1 MNESLGLLSRL
12 KKGEALGEEEYLYLL
27 EHRCEEGDAFL
38 KEAAREVR
46 ERIYGDTVYM
56 SGMIGVDPAVQKPVE
71 GGTLAQA
78 RQVFE
83 NMKTILAELNGSM
96 DDVLKTT
103 VFLQDLGSF
112 SAVNAVYAEYFGPNY
127 PARSC
132 VEVAKLP
139 MGALVEVEAIVK
151 M

>member
-1 MNESLGLLSRL
+1 MKKCFLTQNGPRAIGPYSTAVVHGDTCYLSGVIPVVPATGKL
-12 KKGEALGEEEYLYLL
+12 A
-27 EHRCEEGDAFL
+27 EGDA
-38 KEAAREVR
+38 E
-46 ERIYGDTVYM
+46 
-56 SGMIGVDPAVQKPVE
+56 
-71 GGTLAQA
+71 AQA

-83 NMKTILAELNGSM
+83 NMKTILAELNRSM
-96 DDVLKTT
+96 EDVLKTT

-112 SAVNAVYAEYFGPNY
+112 GAVNAVYAEYFGPNY

>member
-1 MNESLGLLSRL
+1 MMKKCFLTQNGPRAIGPYSTAVVHGNTCYLS
-12 KKGEALGEEEYLYLL
+12 GVIPVVPATGALA
-27 EHRCEEGDAFL
+27 EGDA
-38 KEAAREVR
+38 A
-46 ERIYGDTVYM
+46 
-56 SGMIGVDPAVQKPVE
+56 
-71 GGTLAQA
+71 AQA

-83 NMKTILAELNGSM
+83 NMKTILAELNSSM
-96 DDVLKTT
+96 ENVLKTT

-139 MGALVEVEAIVK
+139 MGALVEVEAIVEI
-151 M
+151 

>member
-1 MNESLGLLSRL
+1 MMKKCFLTENGPRAIGPYSTAVIHGDTCYLSGVIPVVPATGKL
-12 KKGEALGEEEYLYLL
+12 A
-27 EHRCEEGDAFL
+27 EGDA
-38 KEAAREVR
+38 E
-46 ERIYGDTVYM
+46 
-56 SGMIGVDPAVQKPVE
+56 
-71 GGTLAQA
+71 AQA

-83 NMKTILAELNGSM
+83 NMKTILAELNSSM
-96 DDVLKTT
+96 ADVLKTT

-112 SAVNAVYAEYFGPNY
+112 GAVNAVYADYFGPNY

>member
-1 MNESLGLLSRL
+1 MM
-12 KKGEALGEEEYLYLL
+12 KK
-27 EHRCEEGDAFL
+27 CFL
-38 KEAAREVR
+38 TQNGPRAIGPYSTAV
-46 ERIYGDTVYM
+46 IHGDTCYL
-56 SGMIGVDPAVQKPVE
+56 SGVIPVVPATGKLAE
-71 GGTLAQA
+71 GGAEEQA

-83 NMKTILAELNGSM
+83 NMKTILAELNSSM
-96 DDVLKTT
+96 ADVLKTT
-103 VFLQDLGSF
+103 VFLQDLGTF
-112 SAVNAVYAEYFGPNY
+112 AAVNAIYAEYFGPDY

>member
-1 MNESLGLLSRL
+1 MKKCFLTQNGPRAIGPYSTAVIHGDTCYLSGVIPVVPATGKL
-12 KKGEALGEEEYLYLL
+12 A
-27 EHRCEEGDAFL
+27 EGDA
-38 KEAAREVR
+38 A
-46 ERIYGDTVYM
+46 D
-56 SGMIGVDPAVQKPVE
+56 
-71 GGTLAQA
+71 QA

-132 VEVAKLP
+132 VEVSKLP

>member
-1 MNESLGLLSRL
+1 MKKCFLTQNGPRAIGPYSTAVVHGDTCYLSGVIPVVPATGKL
-12 KKGEALGEEEYLYLL
+12 A
-27 EHRCEEGDAFL
+27 EGDA
-38 KEAAREVR
+38 E
-46 ERIYGDTVYM
+46 
-56 SGMIGVDPAVQKPVE
+56 
-71 GGTLAQA
+71 AQA

-83 NMKTILAELNGSM
+83 NMKTILAELNSSM
-96 DDVLKTT
+96 EDVLKTT
-103 VFLQDLGSF
+103 VFLQDLGTF
-112 SAVNAVYAEYFGPNY
+112 AAVNAVYGEYFGPNY

>member
-1 MNESLGLLSRL
+1 MMKKCFLTENGPRAIGPYSTAVIHGDTCYLSGVIPVVPATGKL
-12 KKGEALGEEEYLYLL
+12 A
-27 EHRCEEGDAFL
+27 EGDA
-38 KEAAREVR
+38 A
-46 ERIYGDTVYM
+46 
-56 SGMIGVDPAVQKPVE
+56 
-71 GGTLAQA
+71 AQA

-96 DDVLKTT
+96 ADVLKAT

-112 SAVNAVYAEYFGPNY
+112 ADVNAVYAEYFGPDY

>member
-1 MNESLGLLSRL
+1 MKKCFLTQNGPRAIGPYSTAVIHGDTCYLSGVIPVVPATGKL
-12 KKGEALGEEEYLYLL
+12 A
-27 EHRCEEGDAFL
+27 EGDA
-38 KEAAREVR
+38 E
-46 ERIYGDTVYM
+46 
-56 SGMIGVDPAVQKPVE
+56 
-71 GGTLAQA
+71 AQA

-83 NMKTILAELNGSM
+83 NMKTILAELNSSM
-96 DDVLKTT
+96 EDVLKTT

-112 SAVNAVYAEYFGPNY
+112 GAVNAVYAEYFGPNY

>member
-1 MNESLGLLSRL
+1 MKKCFLTQNGPRAICPYSTAVVHGDTCYLSGVIPVVPATGKL
-12 KKGEALGEEEYLYLL
+12 A
-27 EHRCEEGDAFL
+27 EGDA
-38 KEAAREVR
+38 E
-46 ERIYGDTVYM
+46 
-56 SGMIGVDPAVQKPVE
+56 
-71 GGTLAQA
+71 AQA

-83 NMKTILAELNGSM
+83 NMKTILAELNSSM
-96 DDVLKTT
+96 EDVLKTT

-112 SAVNAVYAEYFGPNY
+112 GAVNAVYAEYFGPNY

>member
-1 MNESLGLLSRL
+1 MKKCFLTENGPRAIGPYSTAVIHGDTCYLSGVIPVVPATGKL
-12 KKGEALGEEEYLYLL
+12 A
-27 EHRCEEGDAFL
+27 EGDA
-38 KEAAREVR
+38 A
-46 ERIYGDTVYM
+46 
-56 SGMIGVDPAVQKPVE
+56 
-71 GGTLAQA
+71 AQA

-96 DDVLKTT
+96 ADVLKTT

-112 SAVNAVYAEYFGPNY
+112 ADVNAVYAEYFGPDY

>member
-1 MNESLGLLSRL
+1 MM
-12 KKGEALGEEEYLYLL
+12 KK
-27 EHRCEEGDAFL
+27 CFL
-38 KEAAREVR
+38 TQNGPRAIGPYSTAVVH
-46 ERIYGDTVYM
+46 GDTCYL
-56 SGMIGVDPAVQKPVE
+56 SGVIPVVPATGKLAE
-71 GGTLAQA
+71 GGAEEQA

-83 NMKTILAELNGSM
+83 NMKTILAELNSSM
-96 DDVLKTT
+96 EDVLKTT
-103 VFLQDLGSF
+103 VFLQDLGTF
-112 SAVNAVYAEYFGPNY
+112 AAVNAIYAEYFGPNY